1 MLQLLQRNPNM
12 AITSARKRKAE
23 HPAHSLVRIPRSLD
37 QRLARIAKRTG
48 RAKAYYAS
56 KALERYLEDMEDHLL
71 AAASLEEMK
80 TKRKK
85 RGRSLEQVAKRLGL
99 AGEF

>member
-1 MLQLLQRNPNM
+1 MPLPRLRRTKSGMP
-12 AITSARKRKAE
+12 
-23 HPAHSLVRIPRSLD
+23 HSPGVVRIPRSLD

-48 RAKAYYAS
+48 RAKTYYAS

-80 TKRKK
+80 AKRKK
-85 RGRSLEQVAKRLGL
+85 RGRSLDEVAKRLGME
-99 AGEF
+99 GKF

>member
-1 MLQLLQRNPNM
+1 MPVR
-12 AITSARKRKAE
+12 TARKGTEPKPLAYG
-23 HPAHSLVRIPRSLD
+23 LVRIPRSLD
-37 QRLARIAKRTG
+37 RRLARIAKRTG

-71 AAASLEEMK
+71 AAASLEEMR

-85 RGRSLEQVAKRLGL
+85 GHSLDEVAKRLGL
-99 AGEF
+99 EGDL